1 MPTPRLKIRL
11 SPAGERAVKSGHPWV
26 FSESIQSQNR
36 PGSAGELAVIYD
48 RSSDRFLA
56 SAFFDPD
63 SPIRLRI
70 VHRGTPTP
78 IDPAFWHDRVHS
90 ATAARAGI
98 FTQDTTGVRL
108 IHGENDGFPALVLDR
123 YADTCVCKLYS
134 PVWIPHLP
142 ALTEAITSIIQ
153 PAALLLRLSRN
164 AAPAFASAGLTEGF
178 LTGSSP
184 DSVPFLEDGLQ
195 FLADVRHGQ
204 KTGFYLDQRDNRR
217 RLASIAKGADVLNA
231 FSFSS
236 AFSLH
241 AARAGARS
249 VTDVDISQ
257 HALDAGSRNFAANLH
272 LPTVAACTRHAI
284 RADAFAWLAAQP
296 TQRFDIVVVDPP
308 SLARRESDRPAAI
321 KAYHQLATSAA
332 QHLKPHGIL
341 LAASCSAHVSPTEF
355 ADAVRAAIPHARE
368 LWTAGHAQDHP
379 ARFPEATYLKAI
391 ALQLPARPAIR
402 R

>member
-164 AAPAFASAGLTEGF
+164 AAPAFA
-178 LTGSSP
+178 
-184 DSVPFLEDGLQ
+184 
-195 FLADVRHGQ
+195 
-204 KTGFYLDQRDNRR
+204 
-217 RLASIAKGADVLNA
+217 
-231 FSFSS
+231 
-236 AFSLH
+236 
-241 AARAGARS
+241 
-249 VTDVDISQ
+249 
-257 HALDAGSRNFAANLH
+257 
-272 LPTVAACTRHAI
+272 
-284 RADAFAWLAAQP
+284 
-296 TQRFDIVVVDPP
+296 
-308 SLARRESDRPAAI
+308 
-321 KAYHQLATSAA
+321 
-332 QHLKPHGIL
+332 
-341 LAASCSAHVSPTEF
+341 
-355 ADAVRAAIPHARE
+355 
-368 LWTAGHAQDHP
+368 
-379 ARFPEATYLKAI
+379 
-391 ALQLPARPAIR
+391 
-402 R
+402 

>member
-36 PGSAGELAVIYD
+36 PGTTGELAVIYD
-48 RSSDRFLA
+48 RGSDRFLA

-70 VHRGTPTP
+70 VHRGSPIP
-78 IDPAFWHDRVHS
+78 IDPAFWLDRVRA
-90 ATAARAGI
+90 ATAARTGL
-98 FTQDTTGVRL
+98 FTRDTTGVRL

-123 YADTCVCKLYS
+123 YGDACVCKLYS

-142 ALTEAITSIIQ
+142 TLTEAITSIVA

-164 AAPAFASAGLTEGF
+164 AAPAFAAAGHTEGF

-217 RLASIAKGADVLNA
+217 RLAAIARGSDVLNV

-257 HALDAGSRNFAANLH
+257 HALDAGLRNFDANRH
-272 LPTVAACTRHAI
+272 LPTVAACNRHAI
-284 RADAFAWLAAQP
+284 RADAFSWLATRP
-296 TQRFDIVVVDPP
+296 SQRFDIAVVDPP
-308 SLARRESDRPAAI
+308 SLARRASDRPAAI

-341 LAASCSAHVSPTEF
+341 LAASCSAHVSPAEF
-355 ADAVRAAIPHARE
+355 ADAVRSAIPGARE
-368 LWTAGHAQDHP
+368 LWTAGHAPDHP

-391 ALQLPARPAIR
+391 ALQLPARPAWR